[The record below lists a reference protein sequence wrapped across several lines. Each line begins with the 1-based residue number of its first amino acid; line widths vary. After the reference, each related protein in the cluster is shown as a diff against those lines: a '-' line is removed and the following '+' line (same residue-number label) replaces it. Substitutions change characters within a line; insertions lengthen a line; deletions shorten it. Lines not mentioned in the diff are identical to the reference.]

1 MISTP
6 QRQEL
11 ENDFSNNVRIFTE
24 KLRERQNSGK
34 IEFASGGSAGGVEG
48 WSFMGA
54 NHRDEGTSNPAV
66 SEVPVVGSKFK
77 SVRRVFRIMDLVSQR
92 GENLTAK
99 ELARELGT
107 NLSSCY
113 YLLNILADEGYIR
126 KISGGGYRIGPTIP
140 LLNEG
145 SRSDF
150 DARIEPVVKELA
162 QRAQRHAYAAVLSD
176 GEVVVTQA
184 KAPEKQS
191 YVGVVEGFHGASHAL
206 ALGKVLLAGAGA
218 EYVQEYIDDHGLEAF
233 TPRTIVRPN
242 QLHAHLN
249 KVLMVG
255 VATDFEEFAQ
265 NLCCFAAP
273 VTGRSGKVE
282 GAIGLSTTTRRVRG
296 EGRQLIELVQWAATE
311 ATALLVDAAYEGR
324 SSA

>member
-1 MISTP
+1 M
-6 QRQEL
+6 
-11 ENDFSNNVRIFTE
+11 E
-24 KLRERQNSGK
+24 KFRDRQNSGK
-34 IEFASGGSAGGVEG
+34 IKFCAKESAGGVEG
-48 WSFMGA
+48 WSIVGA
-54 NHRDEGTSNPAV
+54 NRRDEGTGDPAV
-66 SEVPVVGSKFK
+66 SEVPVASKFK
-77 SVRRVFRIMDLVSQR
+77 SVRRVFRIMDLVSLR
-92 GENLTAK
+92 GEELTAK

-113 YLLNILADEGYIR
+113 YLLNILADEGYIQ
-126 KISGGGYRIGPTIP
+126 KIAGGGYSIGPTIP
-140 LLNEG
+140 LLNKG

-150 DARIEPVVKELA
+150 DTRIEPVVKELA

-176 GEVVVTQA
+176 GEAVVTQA
-184 KAPEKQS
+184 KAPEKRS
-191 YVGVVEGFHGASHAL
+191 CVGVVEGFHGASHAL

-218 EYVQEYIDDHGLEAF
+218 EFVQEYIDDNGLEAF

-273 VTGRSGKVE
+273 VKGRSGKVE
-282 GAIGLSTTTRRVRG
+282 GAIGLSTTTRRVQG
-296 EGRQLIELVQWAATE
+296 EAQQLIELVQWASTE
-311 ATALLVDAAYEGR
+311 ATALLADAAYEGR

>member
-1 MISTP
+1 M
-6 QRQEL
+6 Q
-11 ENDFSNNVRIFTE
+11 
-24 KLRERQNSGK
+24 
-34 IEFASGGSAGGVEG
+34 
-48 WSFMGA
+48 A
-54 NHRDEGTSNPAV
+54 NHRVEGTGDPAL
-66 SEVPVVGSKFK
+66 SEAPAASKFK

-99 ELARELGT
+99 ELTRELGT

-126 KISGGGYRIGPTIP
+126 KIAGGYRIGPTIP

-145 SRSDF
+145 LRSDF
-150 DARIEPVVKELA
+150 DVRIEPVVEELA
-162 QRAQRHAYAAVLSD
+162 RRAQRHAYAAVLSD
-176 GEVVVTQA
+176 GEAVVTQA
-184 KAPEKQS
+184 KAPKKRS

-206 ALGKVLLAGAGA
+206 ALGKVLLAGAGS
-218 EYVQEYIDDHGLEAF
+218 EFVQGYIDDHGLEAF
-233 TPRTIVRPN
+233 TPRTIVHPT

-273 VTGRSGKVE
+273 VRSRSGKVE
-282 GAIGLSTTTRRVRG
+282 GAIGLSTTTRRVHG
-296 EGRQLIELVQWAATE
+296 EGQQLMELVQWAASE
-311 ATALLVDAAYEGR
+311 ATALLVDPAYEGR

>member
-176 GEVVVTQA
+176 GEVMVTQA
-184 KAPEKQS
+184 KAPEKRS

-282 GAIGLSTTTRRVRG
+282 GAIGLSTTTRRVHS

>member
-1 MISTP
+1 M
-6 QRQEL
+6 QANGR
-11 ENDFSNNVRIFTE
+11 
-24 KLRERQNSGK
+24 G
-34 IEFASGGSAGGVEG
+34 AGTG
-48 WSFMGA
+48 
-54 NHRDEGTSNPAV
+54 NPAV
-66 SEVPVVGSKFK
+66 SEVPAVGPKFK
-77 SVRRVFRIMDLVSQR
+77 SVRRVFRIMDLVSER
-92 GENLTAK
+92 GESLTAK
-99 ELARELGT
+99 ELAGELGT

-126 KISGGGYRIGPTIP
+126 KIAGGYTIGPAIP
-140 LLNEG
+140 LLNKG
-145 SRSDF
+145 TRSDF
-150 DARIEPVVKELA
+150 DARIEPVVNELA

-184 KAPEKQS
+184 KSPKKRS
-191 YVGVVEGFHGASHAL
+191 YVGVAEGFHGASHAL

-218 EYVQEYIDDHGLEAF
+218 EYVQGYIDDHGLEAF

-255 VATDFEEFAQ
+255 VATDFEEFAE

-273 VTGRSGKVE
+273 VKGRGGKVE
-282 GAIGLSTTTRRVRG
+282 GAIGLSTTASRVQG
-296 EGRQLIELVQWAATE
+296 EGKQLIELVQWAATE
-311 ATALLVDAAYEGR
+311 ATALLEDTTCEGR